1 MPRLTH
7 KTTDGLTEE
16 ATRLMRAGFHGKK
29 TYAAIVRDLAEIGV
43 SVPERTIARRGHE
56 WAENCRRRQ
65 AARDYVSDLV
75 AAAAENPEAS
85 QVLGALATDAL
96 IEDPD
101 GFAKADPIKVQR
113 LNLRSEELRLK
124 REEMEIRKRQIA
136 AEETRL
142 RMLEAREQRA
152 IRATD
157 ELKAKQERGESLTP
171 EDIDRIREVYGLNR

>member
-1 MPRLTH
+1 MRLVH
-7 KTTDGLTEE
+7 KTTDGLSEE
-16 ATRLMRAGFHGKK
+16 AQRVMRAGFHAKK
-29 TYAAIVRDLAEIGV
+29 TYAAVARDLKEIGV
-43 SVPERTIARRGHE
+43 EVNERTIARRGRE
-56 WAENCRRRQ
+56 WGEERRRRQ

-96 IEDPD
+96 IADPD
-101 GFAKADPIKVQR
+101 GFKAGDPIKVQR
-113 LNLRSEELRLK
+113 LNLRAEELRLK
-124 REEMEIRKRQIA
+124 RAELEIRQRLVS

-152 IRATD
+152 IHATD
-157 ELKAKQERGESLTP
+157 ELKAKAARGEQLTP